1 MAITIKGN
9 TKISSR
15 TVVGRYGAA
24 PVVSYVFNAFADGGV
39 CSDTND
45 VVVYSSSAVLG
56 IGSRLYTENGL
67 TIPTTYSQ
75 ISDPA
80 SPGGGYFILTG
91 NIITSEAACN

>member
-9 TKISSR
+9 TRISSR
-15 TVVGRYGAA
+15 TTVGRYGVA

-39 CSDTND
+39 CNDTND

-56 IGSRLYTENGL
+56 IGSSLYTENGL
-67 TIPTTYSQ
+67 TIPTTYSL

-80 SPGGGYFILTG
+80 NPGGGYYILTG
-91 NIITSEAACN
+91 NIITSDAPCA

>member
-24 PVVSYVFNAFADGGV
+24 PVVSYVFNVFTDGGV
-39 CSDTND
+39 CSDNNNA
-45 VVVYSSSAVLG
+45 VVYSSSAILG
-56 IGSRLYTENGL
+56 IGSSLYTENGL

-75 ISDPA
+75 VSDPA
-80 SPGGGYFILTG
+80 SPGSGYFILTG
-91 NIITSEAACN
+91 NIITSDRGCD